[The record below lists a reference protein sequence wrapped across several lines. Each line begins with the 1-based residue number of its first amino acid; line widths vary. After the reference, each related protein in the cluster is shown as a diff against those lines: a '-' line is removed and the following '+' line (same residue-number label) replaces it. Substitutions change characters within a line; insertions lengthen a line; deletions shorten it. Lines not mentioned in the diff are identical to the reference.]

1 MFAERSIKIL
11 VVDDHELVRKGIS
24 GLMSKLNH
32 SVDVYEA
39 GTLEE
44 VLLILA
50 QSGPMDIVLLDVV
63 LPDSEGLK
71 GLNSIKQQ
79 FPESPVV
86 LVSAITDRSLV
97 HEALEAGVD
106 GYITKTSSADIFLNA
121 IRLVLSGDI
130 YVPSFYL
137 GFQSS
142 NEVSSAAQSGLDELI
157 NKLTP
162 RQIEVLQLL
171 EEGLSNKE
179 IGSELACTESTV
191 KTHISAIFKLLEV
204 SSRGKLVAL
213 LVKLRDPQ
221 SSE

>member
-1 MFAERSIKIL
+1 MFAGRTIKIL

-24 GLMSKLNH
+24 GLMSKLDHN
-32 SVDVYEA
+32 VEIYEA
-39 GTLEE
+39 GTVEE

-50 QSGPMDIVLLDVV
+50 KSGPMDIVLLDVV
-63 LPDSEGLK
+63 LPDSQGLK
-71 GLNSIKQQ
+71 GLTTIKQQ

-86 LVSAITDRSLV
+86 LVSAITDKSLV

-106 GYITKTSSADIFLNA
+106 GYITKTSSADVFLNA

-142 NEVSSAAQSGLDELI
+142 KEETEESHSGLDELI
-157 NKLTP
+157 SKLTP
-162 RQIEVLQLL
+162 RQLEVLQLL
-171 EEGLSNKE
+171 EEGFSNKE
-179 IGSELACTESTV
+179 IASELACTESTV
-191 KTHISAIFKLLEV
+191 KTHISAIFKLLDV

-213 LVKLRDPQ
+213 MIKLRGPQ
-221 SSE
+221 GSE